1 MKKIVAI
8 WMLFVMVLCGE
19 CGNIYGTENAPESL
33 YALSAVLMDGDSG
46 RILYEKN
53 GDEIRAMASTTKVM
67 TCILALEYAAGDD
80 YVRISSTAAAQPEVK
95 LGVGVGEQYYME
107 DLLYAM
113 MLASYNDI
121 AVAVAETIGGTV
133 GGFVEMMNEK
143 AKEIGC
149 VDTHFVTPN
158 GLDAEDAEGAHRTT
172 AKELALIMQYAI
184 QNEMFCAIMQTKSYT
199 FSDITKTK
207 RYTVY
212 NTNFFLDMT
221 EGVVAGKTGFTG
233 DAGYCYVCAVEKEE
247 RMFIIALL
255 GCGWPSNKTY
265 KWKDTMTLLEYGME
279 NYKLVNVWS
288 EPELCPVEVKNA
300 VDASSGLKGIV
311 FLNGNYEVSEE
322 IKSKKVLIK
331 NTELVECRVSMPD
344 EVNAPVFQ
352 DSTLG
357 TIVFSLDDEELLTI
371 PVVAEQN
378 VEEFTIT
385 CCIEKVFH
393 DYFG

>member
-8 WMLFVMVLCGE
+8 WMFFVMVLCGE
-19 CGNIYGTENAPESL
+19 CGNIYGTENAPGSL

-184 QNEMFCAIMQTKSYT
+184 QNEMFCAIMQTRSYT
-199 FSDITKTK
+199 FTDITKTK

-212 NTNFFLDMT
+212 NTNSFLDMT

-233 DAGYCYVCAVEKEE
+233 DAGYCYVCAVEKEK
-247 RMFIIALL
+247 RTFIIALL

-288 EPELCPVEVKNA
+288 EPKLCPVEVKNA

-357 TIVFSLDDEELLTI
+357 TIVFSLEDEELLTI